1 METVFLRFEMEHSA
15 YFSDCWNRI
24 IVKTAKQNCVRLPA
38 ENCDDSSKKQM
49 ILFLFSAYH
58 LSRSQLVWGLPQH
71 IRASPTTHF
80 FRPAWKKNNR
90 QKKKKTEHI
99 FRLEGLETVFFQAEF
114 AALPKPWLK
123 ERSSVNC
130 WWVLRPPGGAGDV
143 SRRCL
148 QLCVCNMSGQAENFR
163 VDGNIILK
171 GPVGSQ
177 KTQISWAMI
186 KVFR

>member
-1 METVFLRFEMEHSA
+1 MESIFLRFEMEHSA

-24 IVKTAKQNCVRLPA
+24 IVKTAKQNCVKLPA
-38 ENCDDSSKKQM
+38 ENCDDSSEKQT
-49 ILFLFSAYH
+49 ILSCFLHIIYPGHSLFGGFHSTSEH
-58 LSRSQLVWGLPQH
+58 HQH
-71 IRASPTTHF
+71 PIFQASMEEKQQT
-80 FRPAWKKNNR
+80 KE
-90 QKKKKTEHI
+90 KKTEHI
-99 FRLEGLETVFFQAEF
+99 FRLEGLATVFFQAEF
-114 AALPKPWLK
+114 AALPTPWLK

-148 QLCVCNMSGQAENFR
+148 RLCVCNMSGQAESFW

-177 KTQISWAMI
+177 KTKISWAMI
-186 KVFR
+186 KEFR